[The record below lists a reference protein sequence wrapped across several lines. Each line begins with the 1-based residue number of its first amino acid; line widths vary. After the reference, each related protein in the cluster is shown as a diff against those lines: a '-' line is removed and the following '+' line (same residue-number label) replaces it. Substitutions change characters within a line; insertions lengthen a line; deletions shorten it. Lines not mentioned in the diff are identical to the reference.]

1 VELAS
6 SYRDEAFADKNH
18 DVWWHRFRRKT
29 GVRAVKSKYQKISDP
44 CTVWKGILENWRRF
58 DKILRQCRGSGRPT
72 IILNSDET
80 SILHL
85 YSSTDVII
93 SSASKNNAGPRG
105 YYETTAPGKEGSS
118 LLVHQAS
125 VEWFRPPVTV
135 LCSSKYPA
143 DSCKEGIRQ
152 KMAVSEPGSLFFA
165 EGNVRGKK
173 YVTKVIWGDIVRNL
187 IAYKSR
193 FSRDF
198 NVIWIVDDLK
208 AHALIGEDEY
218 LEDELITSNIFFLK
232 LAGGTTDVNQVLD
245 CMGLLRT
252 LKTQCRNRLCG
263 SVCAIAESQF
273 WDLFKE
279 VRQDPK
285 YNCLKPFARV
295 GFSPSNS
302 LRRSLNRANDV
313 FSKIWKVYLEY
324 AKSSRSG
331 YQKHDATMAYR
342 VDNYEQPSSDVE
354 AEV

>member
-1 VELAS
+1 
-6 SYRDEAFADKNH
+6 
-18 DVWWHRFRRKT
+18 
-29 GVRAVKSKYQKISDP
+29 
-44 CTVWKGILENWRRF
+44 
-58 DKILRQCRGSGRPT
+58 
-72 IILNSDET
+72 
-80 SILHL
+80 
-85 YSSTDVII
+85 
-93 SSASKNNAGPRG
+93 
-105 YYETTAPGKEGSS
+105 
-118 LLVHQAS
+118 
-125 VEWFRPPVTV
+125 
-135 LCSSKYPA
+135 
-143 DSCKEGIRQ
+143 
-152 KMAVSEPGSLFFA
+152 M
-165 EGNVRGKK
+165 
-173 YVTKVIWGDIVRNL
+173 
-187 IAYKSR
+187 
-193 FSRDF
+193 
-198 NVIWIVDDLK
+198 
-208 AHALIGEDEY
+208 IGEDEY

-232 LAGGTTDVNQVLD
+232 LSGGTTDVNQVLD

-273 WDLFKE
+273 WDLFKD

-331 YQKHDATMAYR
+331 YQKHYATMAYR